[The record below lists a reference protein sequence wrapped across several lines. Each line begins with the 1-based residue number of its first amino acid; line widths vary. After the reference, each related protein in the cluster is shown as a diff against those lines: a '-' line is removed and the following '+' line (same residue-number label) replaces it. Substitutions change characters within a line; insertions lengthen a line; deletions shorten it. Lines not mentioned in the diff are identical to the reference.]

1 MLICFY
7 LGSILMVSNGEKAM
21 PITSGATWTLT
32 EIWRTPHLTTLD
44 NRGNQRLFELDS
56 SYEGLTVD
64 MVLWTCDKQAK
75 QYE

>member
-21 PITSGATWTLT
+21 PITSGAIWTLT
-32 EIWRTPHLTTLD
+32 EIWGTPHLTTLD
-44 NRGNQRLFELDS
+44 NQGNQRLFELDS
-56 SYEGLTVD
+56 SYEGLTVN

-75 QYE
+75 HYE